1 MGNPDLEEW
10 EILSTDSKLE
20 KLCALHTDL
29 TDAEVQLLKHVASSL
44 QMHADL
50 TDSYMFIDCQIKD
63 SEYAIVVAEAF
74 PKSTDSVYE
83 NSVVGKIVFDTFEP
97 GVFYSFRKG
106 KKSQIRHA
114 VTQEGHTVEQN
125 VVPIKNAM
133 QQVIG
138 VLIQEKKV
146 DVPVVYQDERQP
158 PSFGQESI
166 EYVLGDKNDE
176 MPAISNL
183 LMEIFLLTDDEDKL
197 IYANPVGVKFIT
209 EMSRTEEIRNMNIID
224 LLPFLKTVYD
234 QPEDVFVFDLTVDR
248 KNLIVKKVRLRK
260 KDRLTGTLLIIQDIT
275 ELRTKE
281 KELKMKSVVIQEIH
295 HRVKNNLQTVASLVR
310 LQMRKGVSEE
320 SKSYFEDTLNRISS
334 IASVYELILAK
345 ENADDDDVNLIE
357 LTEKICST
365 MVLNELHKKVNLI
378 IRPNGNKIL
387 TSSRKAVSIALIV
400 NELVQNSI
408 KHAFPADMAGEISV
422 IFNSTEDFLELHIS
436 DNGVGIKKPKSSLGL
451 EIVHNL
457 VVNDLNGEFRY
468 LPEDRGTHAVITF
481 PVSPEVSIFYEK
493 EDIDSGG

>member
-1 MGNPDLEEW
+1 M
-10 EILSTDSKLE
+10 LE
-20 KLCALHTDL
+20 KLCILYTDLSDTEIQLLENVAESLQMYADL
-29 TDAEVQLLKHVASSL
+29 TDA
-44 QMHADL
+44 
-50 TDSYMFIDCQIKD
+50 YMFIDCKIKD
-63 SEYAIVVAEAF
+63 NENAIVVAEAF
-74 PKSTDSVYE
+74 PSSMDSVYE

-97 GVFYSFRKG
+97 GVFYSFRTG
-106 KKSQIRHA
+106 KKSQIRQA
-114 VTQEGHTVEQN
+114 ITQEGHTVEQN

-133 QQVIG
+133 HQVIG

-146 DVPVVYQDERQP
+146 DTPVTYPDDPLR

-166 EYVLGDKNDE
+166 NYVLDGKNGE
-176 MPAISNL
+176 IPAISDL

-197 IYANPVGVKFIT
+197 VYANPVGVKFIT
-209 EMSRTEEIRNMNIID
+209 EMSRTEEIRKRNIIE
-224 LLPFLKTVYD
+224 LLPFLKPVYD
-234 QPEDVFVFDLTVDR
+234 QGEDVFVFDLTLDR

-260 KDRLTGTLLIIQDIT
+260 KDKLNGTLLIIQDIT

-295 HRVKNNLQTVASLVR
+295 HRVKNNLQTVASLVS

-320 SKSYFEDTLNRISS
+320 SKSYFEDTLNRIFS
-334 IASVYELILAK
+334 ISSVYELILAK
-345 ENADDDDVNLIE
+345 EDADDDDVNLIE
-357 LTEKICST
+357 LTEKVCST

-378 IRPNGNKIL
+378 ISPNGNRIL

-408 KHAFPADMAGEISV
+408 KHAFPGDTAGEISV
-422 IFNSTEDFLELHIS
+422 TFNSTQDFLELHIS
-436 DNGVGIKKPKSSLGL
+436 DNGVGMQKPKSSLGL

-481 PVSPEVSIFYEK
+481 PVSPEVSIYYEK
-493 EDIDSGG
+493 EDIDS